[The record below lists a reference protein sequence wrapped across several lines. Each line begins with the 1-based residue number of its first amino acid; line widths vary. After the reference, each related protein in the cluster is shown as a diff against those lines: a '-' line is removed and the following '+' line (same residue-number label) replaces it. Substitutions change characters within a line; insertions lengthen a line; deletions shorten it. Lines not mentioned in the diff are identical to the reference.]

1 MCIID
6 LRCPSVCI
14 SILAIQSRCQTCPTT
29 LPRWQTTRTKKFVL
43 ALPNLPTT
51 SSSSCPPDSP
61 PPRLASRS
69 QSASLPTPK
78 SAPAV
83 KTRNTCRGRQNNLLA
98 AHRRTW
104 YRTSYSS
111 PWTSDSPTAFK
122 ILTPSSSTPHQ
133 HGQFQ
138 KRKKK
143 RARKRVRSN
152 TYTPACQY
160 PSASRGTQES
170 PCPYRHPA
178 TAPAW
183 HLDDPAC

>member
-14 SILAIQSRCQTCPTT
+14 SILAIQPHCQTFR
-29 LPRWQTTRTKKFVL
+29 PRWQTTRTKKFVL

-122 ILTPSSSTPHQ
+122 ILTPSSSTSHQ

-138 KRKKK
+138 KRKKMSTIQYVHPSLSISLSVSGNP
-143 RARKRVRSN
+143 AIALPVSTSSN
-152 TYTPACQY
+152 G
-160 PSASRGTQES
+160 SSLASR
-170 PCPYRHPA
+170 
-178 TAPAW
+178 
-183 HLDDPAC
+183 

>member
-6 LRCPSVCI
+6 LRCSSVCI
-14 SILAIQSRCQTCPTT
+14 SILAIQSHCQTCPTT

-51 SSSSCPPDSP
+51 PSSSCPPDSP

-83 KTRNTCRGRQNNLLA
+83 KTRNTYRENQNNLLA

-122 ILTPSSSTPHQ
+122 ILTPSSSTSHQ

-143 RARKRVRSN
+143 KSKKMSTIQYVHPSLSISLSVSGNPAIALPVSTSSN
-152 TYTPACQY
+152 G
-160 PSASRGTQES
+160 SSLASR
-170 PCPYRHPA
+170 
-178 TAPAW
+178 
-183 HLDDPAC
+183 